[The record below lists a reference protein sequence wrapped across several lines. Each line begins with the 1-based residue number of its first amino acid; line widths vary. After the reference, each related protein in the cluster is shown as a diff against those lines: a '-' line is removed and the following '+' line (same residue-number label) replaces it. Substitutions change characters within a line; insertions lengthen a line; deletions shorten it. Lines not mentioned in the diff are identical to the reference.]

1 MKILHTSDLHLDSPL
16 TTRLDSKKVR
26 ERKAELIL
34 SFKRLAESARRE
46 GADAFIIAG
55 DLFDSE
61 RVGKRT
67 LKNAIDI
74 ISAYPEITFFYLSG
88 NHERDALTSSGAPL
102 PDNLRL
108 FGSDWTY
115 FNLGSVNFIGKC
127 DTDKEMFSSLRLN
140 KDETNILVLHGE
152 LRDRSDGRG
161 AIGIKDAEELDVD
174 YIALGHYHSYSK
186 TEVNHRCNAVYS
198 GTPEGRGFDEAGDC
212 GYVLI
217 DASEGKITHK
227 FVKSAMRTLRICEI
241 DVTDVESDLALI
253 FKIETMLK
261 SVPREDLVRIKLVG
275 TRELGRSYSAETILS
290 SIAHSYYYVE
300 IKDETRVR
308 ISPDDYKNDISL
320 KGEFIRGV
328 LADDSLSDKEKD
340 AIISLGIEVL
350 IEDGEV

>member
-46 GADAFIIAG
+46 GAEAFIIAG

-74 ISAYPEITFFYLSG
+74 ISAYPEISFFYLSG
-88 NHERDALTSSGAPL
+88 NHERAALSGSCLQL

-115 FNLGSVNFIGKC
+115 FKLGNVNFIGKC
-127 DTDKEMFSSLRLN
+127 DTDKDMFSSLRLN

-152 LRDRSDGRG
+152 LRDRSDELGV
-161 AIGIKDAEELDVD
+161 IGIKDAEELDLD

-186 TEVNHRCNAVYS
+186 TEISRRCDAVYS

-212 GYVLI
+212 GYVI
-217 DASEGKITHK
+217 IEAGAGKVTHR

-241 DVTDVESDLALI
+241 DVTDVESDLSLI
-253 FKIETMLK
+253 FKIEAMLK
-261 SVPREDLVRIKLVG
+261 GLPREDLIRIKLVG
-275 TRELGRSYSAETILS
+275 ARELGRSYSPETILS
-290 SIAHSYYYVE
+290 SISRSYYYIE
-300 IKDETRVR
+300 IKDETRVK
-308 ISPDDYKNDISL
+308 ISPDDYKNDVSL

-328 LADDSLSDKEKD
+328 LKDDSLSEKEKD
-340 AIISLGIEVL
+340 AIIALGIEVL
-350 IEDGEV
+350 IEEAEG